1 MSYKLTPKGE
11 VTALHANAN
20 DPEGAVIVYLYEHG
34 RAGELVDI
42 DELVGELN
50 SSETKIL
57 KIVNRLLNE
66 ENPLIKE
73 V

>member
-11 VTALHANAN
+11 TVALHCSAN

-50 SSETKIL
+50 SDESKIL
-57 KIVNRLLNE
+57 KIISRLLNE

>member
-1 MSYKLTPKGE
+1 MAYKLTPKGE
-11 VTALHANAN
+11 TVALHRSAN

-50 SSETKIL
+50 SDE
-57 KIVNRLLNE
+57 
-66 ENPLIKE
+66 
-73 V
+73 